1 MRRLADDRV
10 CHAYAETRRKIASF
24 VISSSPDRPR
34 NSDRRQRGIGS
45 SGGAKR
51 SIGRR
56 RLLLCGVI
64 VLDTKVAAAMM
75 GPGGGTEKR
84 PLPCR
89 LAPCPHRSERRA
101 HISVA

>member
-45 SGGAKR
+45 PRGANG
-51 SIGRR
+51 SNGRPSLVIR
-56 RLLLCGVI
+56 GVI
-64 VLDTKVAAAMM
+64 VLGKNVAPAVVRR
-75 GPGGGTEKR
+75 GVGTENP
-84 PLPCR
+84 PLADILPPGHTPVPATTIFHGR
-89 LAPCPHRSERRA
+89 
-101 HISVA
+101 